1 MFGHGSQLVFGGR
14 VPRQPQHAP
23 AFRAR
28 RKAPCSA
35 ASSVHAACLKGIDE
49 GTVPAAFP
57 DGLHAGLLLG
67 VLGQRLFDHHFGNGG
82 RKGAQPVLVTPLARN
97 TWTAD
102 GRYNDLLAEYAAA
115 VFDLGRQEQ
124 VPVIDLH
131 GYAMEGICA
140 EGRERS
146 KRWFYPG
153 DYTHTNDF
161 GACRFAAF
169 VAGRLCALAGRPA
182 PAVPVREPSGP
193 MLPLTPP
200 ADAAPTGETPFA
212 VYETQQPDAPLTRA
226 DALCQITATLKL
238 FPVNGY
244 KSPFAD
250 VVGQAPFAGAVQSA
264 VQSGL
269 IPEHWTADGC
279 LHPGQSVTLAEFLE
293 VLRPGYAARRPLPA
307 GAVADQA
314 VQAGWIDA
322 GADLNG
328 VLTRAQGAAICRR
341 VQI

>member
-1 MFGHGSQLVFGGR
+1 
-14 VPRQPQHAP
+14 
-23 AFRAR
+23 
-28 RKAPCSA
+28 
-35 ASSVHAACLKGIDE
+35 
-49 GTVPAAFP
+49 
-57 DGLHAGLLLG
+57 
-67 VLGQRLFDHHFGNGG
+67 
-82 RKGAQPVLVTPLARN
+82 
-97 TWTAD
+97 
-102 GRYNDLLAEYAAA
+102 
-115 VFDLGRQEQ
+115 
-124 VPVIDLH
+124 
-131 GYAMEGICA
+131 
-140 EGRERS
+140 
-146 KRWFYPG
+146 
-153 DYTHTNDF
+153 
-161 GACRFAAF
+161 
-169 VAGRLCALAGRPA
+169 
-182 PAVPVREPSGP
+182 

-269 IPEHWTADGC
+269 IPEHWTA
-279 LHPGQSVTLAEFLE
+279 
-293 VLRPGYAARRPLPA
+293 ARRPLPA